1 MAGEPFNYSINA
13 VNPVDAM
20 FGGMQFGQQQR
31 QGEQNLAIGAQNM
44 GLAASQEQRAQTQ
57 FGQQNTLFEQGQQD
71 RATSI
76 QAAMEAKAAAKKLQS
91 DLLGLSQKVQLGEAT
106 SADFSAIAALHPELT
121 DEMSKMWDGQ
131 TAERKSNDVANI
143 YKAAAAIKAG
153 KPEIAISM
161 LDARAEAADAAGDKQ
176 EADTARALAAGIK
189 ADPSA
194 GLATLGMLLQAVDEK
209 ASVELFGVGNSK
221 RSVQSTLPYENGTT
235 VTVFNDGTKEVK
247 DAAGTLIEGQAAL
260 DAIAAAQAN
269 EAQARGDNS
278 AAVTS
283 GKLQTEIAMGGE
295 AEATKEAGKQA
306 IAKSGE
312 AFDTLGKVN
321 ANIATIDTAI
331 SAIDAG
337 ANAGAIAKYF
347 PNISAS
353 SAGLENAMNR
363 LGLDVI
369 ASVTFGALSEGEM
382 KVAMETAVPRNLD
395 EPALKQWLLEKKAAQ
410 EKAADALY
418 QAAVYLGKPGNTLA
432 KWLETRGQVSAAGG
446 PNSPPADPAVQ
457 GQVGGS
463 LEDDLA
469 KYGATAP

>member
-13 VNPVDAM
+13 ANPVDAM

-44 GLAASQEQRAQTQ
+44 DLAASQEQRAQTQ

-209 ASVELFGVGNSK
+209 ASVELFGVGSK
-221 RSVQSTLPYENGTT
+221 RTVQSTQPYDNGTT
-235 VTVFNDGTKEVK
+235 VTVFNDGSKEVT
-247 DAAGTLIEGQAAL
+247 DAAGAKLEGQAAI
-260 DAIAAAQAN
+260 DAITAAQEN
-269 EAQARGDNS
+269 EASSRGANA
-278 AAVTS
+278 AAVTG
-283 GKLQTEIAMGGE
+283 GKLGTEIAMGGE
-295 AEATKEAGKQA
+295 AEAAKEAGKQA

-312 AFDTLGKVN
+312 AYDALSKVN
-321 ANIATIDTAI
+321 SNITTIDTAI
-331 SAIDAG
+331 AAIDEG
-337 ANAGAIAKYF
+337 ANSGAIARYF
-347 PNISAS
+347 PNITSA

-369 ASVTFGALSEGEM
+369 GSVTFGALSEGEM
-382 KVAMETAVPRNLD
+382 KLAMETAVPRNLD
-395 EPALKQWLLEKKAAQ
+395 EASLKEWLIKKKAAQ
-410 EKAADALY
+410 EKASDALY
-418 QAAVYLGKPGNTLA
+418 EAAVYLGKPGNTLS
-432 KWLETRGQVSAAGG
+432 KWMEQKRGASAPSDGQKTYTFNPETGELE
-446 PNSPPADPAVQ
+446 
-457 GQVGGS
+457 
-463 LEDDLA
+463 
-469 KYGATAP
+469 